1 MDQVLYQELAKEIGS
16 GDSKIIPK
24 IFEGLCT
31 PVEAKFL
38 LAAAPPKTAEE
49 LAGDTGLSMEKVG
62 DMISSLFQRGL
73 LFKSRKPDGIRYY
86 RVRHIMQFHDAT
98 ILWDDVSEDILKLWK
113 EHTEKELP
121 EFFWAIKK
129 ATGRAPGR
137 VIPIHHTI
145 RPQNQVLDK
154 EDVRAYIQNA
164 KSLAVTRCT
173 CRLSSGNC
181 DSPLEVCLQLDK
193 SADYSIERG
202 SGRSVTKEEA
212 LEIMKKAEN
221 EGLIHKAEN
230 RAGRITMLCNCCP
243 CCCVDWSSAEV
254 MSIPVAGPSR
264 FCAEVDEE
272 LCTECGICME
282 ACSFNALSLNKD
294 GSSIPGVD
302 TEKCLGCGV
311 CAVKCPDEAITLN
324 EVREPDF
331 IPAT

>member
-1 MDQVLYQELAKEIGS
+1 MVEELYHELTKAIGA

-31 PVEAKFL
+31 PVEARFL
-38 LAAAPPKTAEE
+38 LSASPPRTAEE
-49 LAGDTGLSMEKVG
+49 LAAGTGLSIEKVE

-98 ILWDDVSEDILKLWK
+98 ILSDDISKDILDLWK
-113 EHTEKELP
+113 EHTKKELP
-121 EFFWAIKK
+121 EFFWTMKN

-154 EDVRAYIQNA
+154 EDVRAYIQKA

-173 CRLSSGNC
+173 CRVSSGNC
-181 DSPLEVCLQLDK
+181 DKPLEVCLQLDK

-202 SGRSVTKEEA
+202 SGRSVTKDEA
-212 LEIMKKAEN
+212 LDIMKKAEN

-230 RAGRITMLCNCCP
+230 RAGRITMLCNCCT
-243 CCCVDWSSAEV
+243 CCCVDWSSEEV

-264 FCAEVDEE
+264 FCAEIDEGI
-272 LCTECGICME
+272 CSECGICVE
-282 ACSFNALSLNKD
+282 TCAFDALCINDD
-294 GSSIPGVD
+294 GSSIPFVD
-302 TEKCLGCGV
+302 KEKCLGCGV
-311 CAVKCPDEAITLN
+311 CAVRCPDEAISLN
-324 EVREPDF
+324 EVREPDY
-331 IPAT
+331 IPAD